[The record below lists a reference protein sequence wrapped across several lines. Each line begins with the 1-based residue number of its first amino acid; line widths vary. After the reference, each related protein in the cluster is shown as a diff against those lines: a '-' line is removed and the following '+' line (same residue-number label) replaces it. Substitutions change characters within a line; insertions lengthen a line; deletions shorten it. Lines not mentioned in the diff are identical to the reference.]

1 MNTTRLATRKS
12 RLLTLSVEASNLTN
26 AIYRQYM
33 EQSIGMMERGAFY
46 TGRSYSVRMGY
57 SF

>member
-1 MNTTRLATRKS
+1 M
-12 RLLTLSVEASNLTN
+12 
-26 AIYRQYM
+26 Q
-33 EQSIGMMERGAFY
+33 QSIGMMERGAFY